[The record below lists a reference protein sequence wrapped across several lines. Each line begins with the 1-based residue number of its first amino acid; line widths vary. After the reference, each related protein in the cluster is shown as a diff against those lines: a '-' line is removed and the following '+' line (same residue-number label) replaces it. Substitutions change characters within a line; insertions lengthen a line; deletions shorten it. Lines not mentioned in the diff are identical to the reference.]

1 MTYPKQRFVWL
12 AVACVVVL
20 GLGGA
25 YALVSRASSKPV
37 AAAAPK
43 PALTVTATT
52 PRRLSWPTTVN
63 AWGAIAAWQEAVIGA
78 QVGGYS
84 LTEVRVNVGDQVQRG
99 QLLARIN
106 SEQLAAETAQL
117 KAALAEAQA
126 TAAEAEANRQR
137 ILSLGD
143 SGGIS
148 RQEVLQYVTKADTAK
163 AQVESARATLAVK
176 ELQLRDTDVLA
187 PDSGTISARNA
198 TLGAV
203 VSVGQELFR
212 LIRQNRLEWRGELT
226 AAQLAQVKPGQ
237 IVHLVLP
244 DGTAV
249 EARVRQISPSLDVN
263 SRLGMVYADL
273 SGTSNARAGMYGNGQ
288 INIADNAA
296 WVIPAAS
303 VVIRDG
309 NSYVLA
315 LQDKQDLS
323 KVTLTPVT
331 VGQRQGDQVEIT
343 HGVTA
348 ASRVVVQ
355 GAGFLND
362 GNLVR
367 VVAAGTSNTLGG

>member
-1 MTYPKQRFVWL
+1 MTHVKKRLIWL
-12 AVACVVVL
+12 AVAGVVVL
-20 GLGGA
+20 GAGGV
-25 YALVSRASSKPV
+25 YALVGRASSQPKAP
-37 AAAAPK
+37 AAL

-52 PRRLSWPTTVN
+52 PRQLSWPITVN
-63 AWGAIAAWQEAVIGA
+63 AWGAIAAWQEAIIGA

-84 LTEVRVNVGDQVQRG
+84 LVDVRVNVGDRVERG

-106 SEQLAAETAQL
+106 PEQLKAETEQL

-126 TAAEAEANRQR
+126 NAAEAEANRQR

-148 RQEVLQYVTKADTAK
+148 QQEVLQYVTKADTAK

-187 PDSGTISARNA
+187 PDSGTISARTA

-212 LIRQNRLEWRGELT
+212 VIRQNRLEWRGELT

-237 IVHLVLP
+237 LVHLVLP
-244 DGTAV
+244 DGTAAQ
-249 EARVRQISPSLDVN
+249 ARVRQVSPSLDVN

-273 SGTSNARAGMYGNGQ
+273 EGTSNARAGMYGNGQ
-288 INIADNAA
+288 VNIADNLAL
-296 WVIPAAS
+296 VVPAAS
-303 VVIRDG
+303 VVVRDG
-309 NSYVLA
+309 NSYVLT
-315 LQDKQDLS
+315 LQDGKDTA

-331 VGQRQGDQVEIT
+331 VGHRQGDQIEIT

-348 ASRVVVQ
+348 SSRVVVQ

-367 VVAAGTSNTLGG
+367 IVAAGATNKLGG